1 MIVLIQSCIAT
12 IRAVTFGL
20 AYQIAQTY
28 AVLLLLLTTVGGAK
42 NGQDS
47 NKLYSLKEGGAWV
60 EEFPPMPTRRSSA
73 TAIYTE
79 SSLIVVGGYG
89 LRSLVEVMS
98 IASRQW
104 SIAAAVLTYEVS
116 QCPSVVVCGDQLYV
130 LGTKDSKSVYTCSVT
145 DLLQSC
151 QPTSEKKVAPPRQ
164 SNKWTKL
171 ADLPLYHSTCVSL
184 CGHLLAIGGSKSA
197 HNLCN
202 SSKAVYAYKPA
213 NDSWEV
219 ISHSM
224 SVPRRQSL
232 LLPFLPI
239 TT

>member
-1 MIVLIQSCIAT
+1 M
-12 IRAVTFGL
+12 
-20 AYQIAQTY
+20 
-28 AVLLLLLTTVGGAK
+28 
-42 NGQDS
+42 
-47 NKLYSLKEGGAWV
+47 
-60 EEFPPMPTRRSSA
+60 
-73 TAIYTE
+73 
-79 SSLIVVGGYG
+79 
-89 LRSLVEVMS
+89 
-98 IASRQW
+98 
-104 SIAAAVLTYEVS
+104 S

-151 QPTSEKKVAPPRQ
+151 QPTSEKKAAPLRQ
-164 SNKWTKL
+164 PNIWTKL

-202 SSKAVYAYKPA
+202 SSKAVYAYKPE

-224 SVPRRQSL
+224 SVPRRQSFAVT
-232 LLPFLPI
+232 LPTNNELMVVDGCRGHSTIDSVEFANLI
-239 TT
+239 